1 MSEKKVIADSD
12 SEDSFVPARKKHRSH
27 HNVCNEVASNMREIK
42 NDLRSLFQISKSM
55 KLPPGLHK
63 QLQDSFKCNICC
75 TSPIKPPVI
84 FSRCCKR
91 LLGCQECADRWFGGD
106 EGVTRSCPLCRS
118 ERAFADTCILKGLD
132 DFLLTIAPLMAGSG
146 DDSESEDVP
155 QD

>member
-1 MSEKKVIADSD
+1 MSQKKVITDSD
-12 SEDSFVPARKKHRSH
+12 SEGSFVPARKKRRSDH
-27 HNVCNEVASNMREIK
+27 HVCSGVASDIKEIR
-42 NDLRSLFQISKSM
+42 NDLRSLFEISKSN

-118 ERAFADTCILKGLD
+118 DADTCILKGLD
-132 DFLLTIAPLMAGSG
+132 DFLSTIAPLMAGSG
-146 DDSESEDVP
+146 DDSDSEDVP
-155 QD
+155 QI